1 MCKYFLLLILLAE
14 YLMCILLL
22 LWPVSFI
29 LLIHVLPQVG
39 QKASERKITDL
50 PGLSV
55 YPSEGVLLL
64 LTQA

>member
-1 MCKYFLLLILLAE
+1 
-14 YLMCILLL
+14 MCILLL

-29 LLIHVLPQVG
+29 LLIHILPQVG

>member
-29 LLIHVLPQVG
+29 LLIHILPQVE
-39 QKASERKITDL
+39 QNASERKITDL